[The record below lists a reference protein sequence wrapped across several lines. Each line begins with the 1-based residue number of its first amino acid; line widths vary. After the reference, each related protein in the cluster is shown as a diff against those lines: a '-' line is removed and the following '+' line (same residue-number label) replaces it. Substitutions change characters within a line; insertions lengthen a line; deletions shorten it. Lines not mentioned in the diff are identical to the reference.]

1 MQAVPQ
7 EPLTFCTGGSR
18 SEGRGGQEEEARGR
32 AFPWAPLPDSSYGGL
47 FGAGGQHKTAQAW
60 TYSPRSPGGREV
72 GPGPGLGQGWES
84 HALGWVNLC
93 ASPPCL

>member
-47 FGAGGQHKTAQAW
+47 FGAGGQHK
-60 TYSPRSPGGREV
+60 
-72 GPGPGLGQGWES
+72 PGLRAHVAPVGVKSVQGQV
-84 HALGWVNLC
+84 WVRDGR
-93 ASPPCL
+93 AMHWAG